1 MPGISRIPE
10 LVRFRYH
17 LTQRTATG
25 GTMSRLAK
33 TDLLGRVLDSIKE
46 SGWLPVV
53 IERRHPF
60 LIRARESDSGMVLNL
75 RVYIWNCTHGGG
87 SRAWNE
93 YRIQST
99 SGQLEQRKGERTLL
113 LGWRDE
119 LGVFAAWDVEAH
131 IQQNSV
137 SPSAQVKE
145 QTLLAAQEGA
155 FSTQEKENEVVVAFA
170 PFLFMEYVSCKDL
183 FHQTGWAHRD
193 IALMDHL
200 DDLSDE
206 DIQSVRNG
214 PRRLLIKTIRQKY
227 RAKDFS
233 RRVLDAYLHR
243 CAFCGV
249 QLKLLDAAHIV
260 PVAAPDST
268 DEVNNGVALCKLH
281 HFAYDSNLV
290 AFDTEYR
297 IRISNRRVHDL
308 QEAGLDGG
316 LENFVRSLQPTLVLP
331 EFRRHYP
338 DRDCIERALEYR
350 GWEI

>member
-1 MPGISRIPE
+1 
-10 LVRFRYH
+10 
-17 LTQRTATG
+17 
-25 GTMSRLAK
+25 
-33 TDLLGRVLDSIKE
+33 
-46 SGWLPVV
+46 
-53 IERRHPF
+53 
-60 LIRARESDSGMVLNL
+60 
-75 RVYIWNCTHGGG
+75 
-87 SRAWNE
+87 
-93 YRIQST
+93 
-99 SGQLEQRKGERTLL
+99 
-113 LGWRDE
+113 
-119 LGVFAAWDVEAH
+119 
-131 IQQNSV
+131 
-137 SPSAQVKE
+137 
-145 QTLLAAQEGA
+145 
-155 FSTQEKENEVVVAFA
+155 
-170 PFLFMEYVSCKDL
+170 MEYVSCKDL

-193 IALMDHL
+193 IALLDRL

-233 RRVLDAYLHR
+233 RRVLGAYLHR

-268 DEVNNGVALCKLH
+268 DEVTNGVALCKLH

-297 IRISNRRVHDL
+297 IQISNRRVHDL
-308 QEAGLDGG
+308 QEEGLDGG
-316 LENFVRSLQPTLVLP
+316 LENFVRSLQPSLVLP
-331 EFRRHYP
+331 EFRRHHP